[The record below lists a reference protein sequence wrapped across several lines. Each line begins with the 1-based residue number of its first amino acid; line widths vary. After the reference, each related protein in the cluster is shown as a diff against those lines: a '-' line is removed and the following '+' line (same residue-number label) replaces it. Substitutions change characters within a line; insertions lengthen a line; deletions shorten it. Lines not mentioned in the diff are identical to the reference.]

1 MGYYVRDNNNNLI
14 EGLSKEEIYALLDE
28 AIRTGQLPSVDD
40 ETAFVTK
47 LKCSVTGV
55 ASSVAFITEAKY
67 NELRTGGLLKA
78 NTLYFIT
85 DDTTEDTLEN
95 AIAQAKQEAVNEAK
109 VGMATLPEAYQ
120 NTNNFNRV
128 EFASTSF
135 FTSRKYHV
143 INIVIPLSR
152 PNWYKGETL
161 IDNSTLETGEMLTG
175 YIDGNG
181 AVNLR
186 GTNGVTMT
194 FTGYQEKNSSN
205 HFNPVIFIDT
215 GIVLNNKFAVDW
227 NASKLNHVQ

>member
-1 MGYYVRDNNNNLI
+1 MAYYVRDNNNNLI

-95 AIAQAKQEAVNEAK
+95 AIAQAKQEAILESKTYADTRFTDVDTKFTQVNAK
-109 VGMATLPEAYQ
+109 INGLYRTRNMTL
-120 NTNNFNRV
+120 
-128 EFASTSF
+128 TSLIAD
-135 FTSRKYHV
+135 K
-143 INIVIPLSR
+143 N
-152 PNWYKGETL
+152 L
-161 IDNSTLETGEMLTG
+161 IDKLVKVEKIEFGVGG
-175 YIDGNG
+175 YIRYRYNCNWSWSSGSSGTLNDYVLYYINESGKITK
-181 AVNLR
+181 VNNSDYIL
-186 GTNGVTMT
+186 VTYLDIPTVYENM
-194 FTGYQEKNSSN
+194 
-205 HFNPVIFIDT
+205 P
-215 GIVLNNKFAVDW
+215 
-227 NASKLNHVQ
+227 

>member
-186 GTNGVTMT
+186 GTNGTVIT

>member
-67 NELRTGGLLKA
+67 NELSTGGLLKA

-95 AIAQAKQEAVNEAK
+95 AIAQAKDEAVNEAK

-135 FTSRKYHV
+135 FTNRKYHV

-152 PNWYKGETL
+152 PNWYNGETL
-161 IDNSTLETGEMLTG
+161 IDNSNLETGEMLTG

-186 GTNGVTMT
+186 GTNGVSIT

>member
-1 MGYYVRDNNNNLI
+1 MAYYVRDNNNNLI

-120 NTNNFNRV
+120 NTNGYNTV
-128 EFASTSF
+128 ELASTSF
-135 FTSRKYHV
+135 FTNRKFHV
-143 INIVIPLSR
+143 INIVIPFYK
-152 PNWYKGETL
+152 PNWYNGNTL
-161 IDNSTLETGEMLTG
+161 LSVSFDYSGTLTG
-175 YIDGNG
+175 YIDENG
-181 AVNLR
+181 ALNIKDTS
-186 GTNGVTMT
+186 GTIRTI
-194 FTGYQEKNSSN
+194 TGYQEKNSSN

-215 GIVLNNKFAVDW
+215 GIVLTNKYAVDW

>member
-1 MGYYVRDNNNNLI
+1 MAYYVRDNNNNLI

-28 AIRTGQLPSVDD
+28 AIRTGKLPSVDD

-85 DDTTEDTLEN
+85 DDTTEETLEN
-95 AIAQAKQEAVNEAK
+95 AIAQSKQEAVNEAK
-109 VGMATLPEAYQ
+109 VGMSPLPEAYQ
-120 NTNNFNRV
+120 NTNNFNLV

-135 FTSRKYHV
+135 FTSRKYHI
-143 INIVIPLSR
+143 INIFIPLNR
-152 PNWYKGETL
+152 PNWFIGETL
-161 IDNSTLETGEMLTG
+161 IDNSTLGTGGMLTG

-181 AVNLR
+181 KVNIRTIDSNIVAL
-186 GTNGVTMT
+186 
-194 FTGYQEKNSSN
+194 TGYQEKNSSN

-215 GIVLNNKFAVDW
+215 GIVMNNKFAVDW

>member
-1 MGYYVRDNNNNLI
+1 MAYYVRDNNNNLI

-28 AIRTGQLPSVDD
+28 AIRTGKLPSVDD

-85 DDTTEDTLEN
+85 DDTTEETLEN
-95 AIAQAKQEAVNEAK
+95 AIAQSKQEAVNEAK
-109 VGMATLPEAYQ
+109 VGMSPLPEAYQ
-120 NTNNFNRV
+120 NTNNFNLV

-135 FTSRKYHV
+135 FTSRKYHI
-143 INIVIPLSR
+143 INIFIPLNR
-152 PNWYKGETL
+152 PNWFIGETL
-161 IDNSTLETGEMLTG
+161 IDNSTLETGGMLTG
-175 YIDGNG
+175 YIDGDG
-181 AVNLR
+181 RVNIRTIDSNIVAL
-186 GTNGVTMT
+186 
-194 FTGYQEKNSSN
+194 TGYQEKNSSN

-215 GIVLNNKFAVDW
+215 GIVMNNKFAVDW

>member
-1 MGYYVRDNNNNLI
+1 MAYYVRDNNNNLI

-28 AIRTGQLPSVDD
+28 AIRTGKLPSVDD

-95 AIAQAKQEAVNEAK
+95 AIAQSKQEAVNEAK
-109 VGMATLPEAYQ
+109 VGMAPLPEAYQ
-120 NTNNFNRV
+120 NTNNFNLV

-135 FTSRKYHV
+135 FTSRKYHI
-143 INIVIPLSR
+143 INIFIPLNR
-152 PNWYKGETL
+152 PNWFIGETL
-161 IDNSTLETGEMLTG
+161 IDNSTLETGGMLTG
-175 YIDGNG
+175 YIDGDG
-181 AVNLR
+181 RVNIRTIDSNIVAL
-186 GTNGVTMT
+186 
-194 FTGYQEKNSSN
+194 TGYQEKNSSN

-215 GIVLNNKFAVDW
+215 GIVMNNKFAVDW

>member
-1 MGYYVRDNNNNLI
+1 MAYYVRDNNNNLI

-95 AIAQAKQEAVNEAK
+95 AIAQAKQESILESKTYADNRFTDVDTKFTQVNTK
-109 VGMATLPEAYQ
+109 INSLYRTRNMTLTSLMADK
-120 NTNNFNRV
+120 N
-128 EFASTSF
+128 
-135 FTSRKYHV
+135 
-143 INIVIPLSR
+143 
-152 PNWYKGETL
+152 L
-161 IDNSTLETGEMLTG
+161 IDKLVKVEKIEFGVGGYVRYRYNCNWSWSSGSSGTLNDYILYYINESGTITKVNNSDSIL
-175 YIDGNG
+175 
-181 AVNLR
+181 
-186 GTNGVTMT
+186 VTYLDIPTVYENM
-194 FTGYQEKNSSN
+194 
-205 HFNPVIFIDT
+205 P
-215 GIVLNNKFAVDW
+215 
-227 NASKLNHVQ
+227 

>member
-1 MGYYVRDNNNNLI
+1 MAYYVRDNNNNLI

-28 AIRTGQLPSVDD
+28 AIRTGKLPSVDD

-85 DDTTEDTLEN
+85 DDTTEETLEN
-95 AIAQAKQEAVNEAK
+95 AISQSKQEAVNEAK
-109 VGMATLPEAYQ
+109 VGMSPLPEAYQ
-120 NTNNFNRV
+120 NTNNFNIV

-135 FTSRKYHV
+135 FTSRKYHI
-143 INIVIPLSR
+143 INIFIPLNR
-152 PNWYKGETL
+152 PNWFIGETL
-161 IDNSTLETGEMLTG
+161 IDNSTLGTGGMLTG
-175 YIDGNG
+175 YIDGDG
-181 AVNLR
+181 RVNIRTIDSNIVAL
-186 GTNGVTMT
+186 
-194 FTGYQEKNSSN
+194 TGYQEKNSSN

-215 GIVLNNKFAVDW
+215 GIVMNNKFAVDW

>member
-1 MGYYVRDNNNNLI
+1 MAYYVRDNNNNLI

-95 AIAQAKQEAVNEAK
+95 AIAQAKQESILESKTYADNRFTDVDTKFTQVNTK
-109 VGMATLPEAYQ
+109 INSLYRTRNMTLTSLMADK
-120 NTNNFNRV
+120 N
-128 EFASTSF
+128 
-135 FTSRKYHV
+135 
-143 INIVIPLSR
+143 
-152 PNWYKGETL
+152 L
-161 IDNSTLETGEMLTG
+161 IDKLVKVEKIEFGVGGYVRYRYNCNWSWSSGSSGTLNDYILYYINESGTITKVNNSD
-175 YIDGNG
+175 YI
-181 AVNLR
+181 L
-186 GTNGVTMT
+186 VTYLDIPTVYENM
-194 FTGYQEKNSSN
+194 
-205 HFNPVIFIDT
+205 P
-215 GIVLNNKFAVDW
+215 
-227 NASKLNHVQ
+227 

>member
-135 FTSRKYHV
+135 FTNRKYHV

-186 GTNGVTMT
+186 GTNGAIIT

>member
-55 ASSVAFITEAKY
+55 ASSVAFITQAKY

-120 NTNNFNRV
+120 NTNNFNIV

-152 PNWYKGETL
+152 PNWYSGETL
-161 IDNSTLETGEMLTG
+161 IDNSNLETGEMLTG

-186 GTNGVTMT
+186 GTNGTIIT

>member
-152 PNWYKGETL
+152 PNWYNGETL

-181 AVNLR
+181 DVNLR
-186 GTNGVTMT
+186 GTNGVINT

-215 GIVLNNKFAVDW
+215 GIVLNNKIAVDW

>member
-1 MGYYVRDNNNNLI
+1 MAYYVRDNNNNLI

-28 AIRTGQLPSVDD
+28 AIRTGKLPSVDD

-85 DDTTEDTLEN
+85 DDTTEETLEN
-95 AIAQAKQEAVNEAK
+95 AISQSKQEAVNEAK
-109 VGMATLPEAYQ
+109 VGMSPLPEAYQ
-120 NTNNFNRV
+120 NTNNFNIV

-135 FTSRKYHV
+135 FTSRKYHI
-143 INIVIPLSR
+143 INIFIPLNR
-152 PNWYKGETL
+152 PNWFIGETL
-161 IDNSTLETGEMLTG
+161 IDNSTLGTGGMLTG
-175 YIDGNG
+175 YIDGDG
-181 AVNLR
+181 RVNIRTIDSNIVAL
-186 GTNGVTMT
+186 
-194 FTGYQEKNSSN
+194 TGYQEKNSSN

-215 GIVLNNKFAVDW
+215 GIVMNNKFAVDW
-227 NASKLNHVQ
+227 NASKLNNVQ

>member
-1 MGYYVRDNNNNLI
+1 MAYYVRDNNNNLI

-28 AIRTGQLPSVDD
+28 AIRTGKLPSVDD

-85 DDTTEDTLEN
+85 DDTTEETLEN
-95 AIAQAKQEAVNEAK
+95 AIAQSKQEAVNEAK
-109 VGMATLPEAYQ
+109 VGMSPLPEAYQ
-120 NTNNFNRV
+120 NTNNFNIV

-135 FTSRKYHV
+135 FTSRKYHI
-143 INIVIPLSR
+143 INIFIPLNR
-152 PNWYKGETL
+152 PNWFIGETL
-161 IDNSTLETGEMLTG
+161 IDNSTLGTGGMLTG

-181 AVNLR
+181 KVNIRTIDSNIVAL
-186 GTNGVTMT
+186 
-194 FTGYQEKNSSN
+194 TGYQEKNSSN

-215 GIVLNNKFAVDW
+215 GIVMNNKFAVDW

>member
-120 NTNNFNRV
+120 NTNNYNVV

-135 FTSRKYHV
+135 FTNRKYHV

-152 PNWYKGETL
+152 PNWYKGDTL

-205 HFNPVIFIDT
+205 HFDPVIFIDT

>member
-1 MGYYVRDNNNNLI
+1 MAYYVRDNNNNLI

-95 AIAQAKQEAVNEAK
+95 AIAQAKQEAILESKTYADTRFTDVDTKFTQVNTK
-109 VGMATLPEAYQ
+109 INSLYRTRNMTLTSLMAD
-120 NTNNFNRV
+120 
-128 EFASTSF
+128 
-135 FTSRKYHV
+135 KD
-143 INIVIPLSR
+143 
-152 PNWYKGETL
+152 L
-161 IDNSTLETGEMLTG
+161 IDKLVKVEKIEFGVGGYVRYRYNCNWSWSSGSSGTLNDYILYYINESGTITKVNNSDSIL
-175 YIDGNG
+175 
-181 AVNLR
+181 
-186 GTNGVTMT
+186 VTYMNIPT
-194 FTGYQEKNSSN
+194 VYENM
-205 HFNPVIFIDT
+205 P
-215 GIVLNNKFAVDW
+215 
-227 NASKLNHVQ
+227 

>member
-135 FTSRKYHV
+135 FTNRKYHV

-181 AVNLR
+181 DVNLR
-186 GTNGVTMT
+186 GTNGAIIT

-215 GIVLNNKFAVDW
+215 GIVLNNKFAVNW

>member
-1 MGYYVRDNNNNLI
+1 MAYYVRDNNNNLI

-28 AIRTGQLPSVDD
+28 AIRTGKLPSVDD

-85 DDTTEDTLEN
+85 DDTTEETLEN
-95 AIAQAKQEAVNEAK
+95 AIAQSKQEAVNEAK
-109 VGMATLPEAYQ
+109 VGMSPLPEAYQ
-120 NTNNFNRV
+120 NTNNFNLV

-135 FTSRKYHV
+135 FTSRKYHI
-143 INIVIPLSR
+143 INIFIPLNR
-152 PNWYKGETL
+152 PNWFIGETL
-161 IDNSTLETGEMLTG
+161 IDNSTLETGGMLTG
-175 YIDGNG
+175 YIDGDG
-181 AVNLR
+181 RVNIRTIDSNIVAL
-186 GTNGVTMT
+186 
-194 FTGYQEKNSSN
+194 TGYQEKNSSN

>member
-1 MGYYVRDNNNNLI
+1 MAYYVRDNNNNLI

-95 AIAQAKQEAVNEAK
+95 AIAQ
-109 VGMATLPEAYQ
+109 
-120 NTNNFNRV
+120 
-128 EFASTSF
+128 
-135 FTSRKYHV
+135 
-143 INIVIPLSR
+143 
-152 PNWYKGETL
+152 
-161 IDNSTLETGEMLTG
+161 
-175 YIDGNG
+175 
-181 AVNLR
+181 
-186 GTNGVTMT
+186 
-194 FTGYQEKNSSN
+194 
-205 HFNPVIFIDT
+205 
-215 GIVLNNKFAVDW
+215 
-227 NASKLNHVQ
+227 

>member
-1 MGYYVRDNNNNLI
+1 MAYYVRDNNNNLI

-120 NTNNFNRV
+120 NTNNFNVV

-143 INIVIPLSR
+143 INIVIPLNR
-152 PNWYKGETL
+152 PNWYKGDTL
-161 IDNSTLETGEMLTG
+161 LNGSFDYGGTLTG
-175 YIDGNG
+175 YIDE
-181 AVNLR
+181 
-186 GTNGVTMT
+186 NGVLNIKDTSET
-194 FTGYQEKNSSN
+194 IRTITGYQEKNSSN
-205 HFNPVIFIDT
+205 HLNPVIFIDT
-215 GIVLNNKFAVDW
+215 GIVLTNRYAVDW

>member
-1 MGYYVRDNNNNLI
+1 MAYYVRDNNNNLI

-28 AIRTGQLPSVDD
+28 AIRTGKLPSVDD

-85 DDTTEDTLEN
+85 DDTTEETLEN
-95 AIAQAKQEAVNEAK
+95 AIAQSKQEAVNEAK
-109 VGMATLPEAYQ
+109 VGMSPLPEAYQ
-120 NTNNFNRV
+120 KTNNFNLV

-135 FTSRKYHV
+135 FTSRKYHI
-143 INIVIPLSR
+143 INIFIPLNR
-152 PNWYKGETL
+152 PNWFIGETL
-161 IDNSTLETGEMLTG
+161 IDNSTLETGGMLTG
-175 YIDGNG
+175 YIDGDG
-181 AVNLR
+181 RVNIRTIDSNIVAL
-186 GTNGVTMT
+186 
-194 FTGYQEKNSSN
+194 TGYQEKNSSN

-215 GIVLNNKFAVDW
+215 GIVMNNKFAVDW

>member
-55 ASSVAFITEAKY
+55 ASSVAFITQAKY

-85 DDTTEDTLEN
+85 DDTTEETLEN

-135 FTSRKYHV
+135 FTNRKYHV
-143 INIVIPLSR
+143 INIVIPLNR

-161 IDNSTLETGEMLTG
+161 IDNSNLETGEMLTG

-186 GTNGVTMT
+186 GTNGAIIT

>member
-1 MGYYVRDNNNNLI
+1 MAYYVRDNNNNLI

-28 AIRTGQLPSVDD
+28 AIRAGQLPSVDD
-40 ETAFVTK
+40 DTAFVTK
-47 LKCSVTGV
+47 LKCSVTGI

-67 NELRTGGLLKA
+67 NELRTGGLLKP

-120 NTNNFNRV
+120 NTNNFNVV

-143 INIVIPLSR
+143 INIVIPLTR
-152 PNWYKGETL
+152 PNWFIGETL
-161 IDNSTLETGEMLTG
+161 IDNSALGTGGMLTG
-175 YIDGNG
+175 YIDGDG
-181 AVNLR
+181 KVNIRESNSSIVAL
-186 GTNGVTMT
+186 
-194 FTGYQEKNSSN
+194 TGYQEKNSSN

-227 NASKLNHVQ
+227 NASKLNHVE

>member
-1 MGYYVRDNNNNLI
+1 MAYYVRDNNNNLI

-95 AIAQAKQEAVNEAK
+95 AIAQAKQESILESKTYADTKFTDVNTK
-109 VGMATLPEAYQ
+109 INSLFRTRNMTLTSLMADK
-120 NTNNFNRV
+120 N
-128 EFASTSF
+128 
-135 FTSRKYHV
+135 
-143 INIVIPLSR
+143 
-152 PNWYKGETL
+152 L
-161 IDNSTLETGEMLTG
+161 IDKLVKVEKIEFGVGGYVRYRYNCNWSWSSGSSGTLNDYILYYINESGTITKVNNSDSIL
-175 YIDGNG
+175 
-181 AVNLR
+181 
-186 GTNGVTMT
+186 VTYMNIPT
-194 FTGYQEKNSSN
+194 VYENM
-205 HFNPVIFIDT
+205 P
-215 GIVLNNKFAVDW
+215 
-227 NASKLNHVQ
+227 